1 MKLVPSSFAV
11 QVTDYLSRL
20 HECFTPEVVAVVEI
34 LAKEIRQAWVDGRNV
49 FICGNGEGC

>member
-20 HECFTPEVVAVVEI
+20 HECFTPEVVAVVKYW
-34 LAKEIRQAWVDGRNV
+34 LRRSDKPGWMVAMFHLW
-49 FICGNGEGC
+49 